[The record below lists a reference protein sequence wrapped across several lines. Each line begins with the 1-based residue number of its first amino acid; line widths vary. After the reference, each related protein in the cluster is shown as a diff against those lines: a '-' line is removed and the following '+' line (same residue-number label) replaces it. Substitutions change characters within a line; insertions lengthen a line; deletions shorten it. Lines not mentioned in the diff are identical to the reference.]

1 MQERYDDGRDISSDA
16 KTIHELLGKKY
27 TLDYYQREY
36 RWQTNQVTDLIDDLT
51 NKFFNNYQV
60 GDQRDQ
66 VENYDHYFLGSIIVS
81 KARGKLFIVDGQQRL
96 TTLTLLLI
104 RLRQLLE
111 DGNMG
116 NRVATLIFSE
126 RFGQRSFNLDIEER
140 KSVMNALYSEDPLES
155 FESSDQPESIR
166 NIVAR
171 YNDIDNHFE
180 LQNEEVPYFVDW
192 LLERVYLVQITAYD
206 EGDAYTIF
214 ETMNDRGLSLT
225 PAEMLRG
232 YLLANIRDTNQ
243 RNNANRVWRERIQ
256 LLQNLDKDEDANA
269 IKAWLRSQYAE
280 SIRERTR
287 GAEPRD
293 FELIGTEFHRWVR
306 THNERLGLHSSSDF
320 VHFIENNFVF
330 YARYYHKLMEA
341 ASEFTPGLE
350 CVYYNAQNGFALQYP
365 VLLASLCLKDPEEEN
380 LRKIQVVS
388 RYLDILIHRRIWNF
402 RAITHSTMFY
412 AMFLVM
418 RDIRGKSITDLTD
431 ILHRQLTED
440 GETFLSDNWFRLHGT
455 NRKKV
460 HRILAR
466 ITDYMETES
475 GNVSRYL
482 EYCKR
487 ESSPY
492 EIEHIWADHPEQHQD
507 DFNHEYDFQE
517 YRNFIGGLLLLP
529 KSVNTSIGDDP
540 YTEKRDVYAGQNL
553 LAKSLH
559 ESAYE
564 HNPGF
569 RRFRER
575 NELPFKAHAEFN
587 RVDLDKR
594 QRLYQLLAERI
605 WSPERLLEDASKS
618 ENGNGV

>member
-1 MQERYDDGRDISSDA
+1 MQEHHGDDGREISSDA
-16 KTIHELLGKKY
+16 KTVHELLSKKY

-51 NKFFNNYQV
+51 NKFHNNYQA
-60 GDQRDQ
+60 GDQRNQ

-81 KARGKLFIVDGQQRL
+81 RASSKWFIVDGQQRL

-104 RLRQLLE
+104 KLRQLLGDE
-111 DGNMG
+111 GQRG
-116 NRVATLIFSE
+116 KLAALIFSE

-140 KSVMNALYSEDPLES
+140 RSIMEALYSENPLEP
-155 FESSDQPESIR
+155 FESSSEPESIR
-166 NIVAR
+166 NIAAR
-171 YNDIDNHFE
+171 YNDIENHFDIQSEE
-180 LQNEEVPYFVDW
+180 LPYFVDW
-192 LLERVYLVQITAYD
+192 LLERVYLVQITAYN

-225 PAEMLRG
+225 PAEMLKG
-232 YLLANIRDTNQ
+232 HLLSNITDTDE
-243 RNNANRVWRERIQ
+243 RNNASKVWSEHIK
-256 LLQNLDKDEDANA
+256 LLKDIDKDEDANA

-287 GAEPRD
+287 GAEPQD
-293 FELIGTEFHRWVR
+293 FELIGTEFHRWVQ
-306 THNERLGLHSSSDF
+306 THNEHLGLNSSNDF
-320 VHFIENNFVF
+320 VRFIENNFKF
-330 YARYYHKLMEA
+330 YARYYHRLIEA
-341 ASEFTPGLE
+341 ASTITEGLE

-365 VLLASLCLKDPEEEN
+365 VLLASLCERTEEDNLK
-380 LRKIQVVS
+380 KIRIVS

-402 RAITHSTMFY
+402 RSITHSTMFY

-418 RDIRGKSITDLTD
+418 RDIRGKSVTDLIN
-431 ILHRQLTED
+431 ILYTRLVED
-440 GETFLSDNWFRLHGT
+440 NENFLSDNWFRLHGT

-466 ITDYMETES
+466 ITDYVETES
-475 GNVSRYL
+475 GNASRYL
-482 EYCKR
+482 EYCER
-487 ESSPY
+487 GAFAY
-492 EIEHIWADHPEQHQD
+492 EIEHILANS
-507 DFNHEYDFQE
+507 FSHEYNFQV

-529 KSVNTSIGDDP
+529 KSINASIGNHE
-540 YTEKRDVYAGQNL
+540 YAYKRDVYAGQNL

-575 NELPFKAHAEFN
+575 SELPFRDHQKFSES
-587 RVDLDKR
+587 DLYER
-594 QRLYQLLAERI
+594 QKLYQLLAEQI
-605 WSPERLLEDASKS
+605 WNPERLFEDAS
-618 ENGNGV
+618 

>member
-1 MQERYDDGRDISSDA
+1 MQERYNDEGREISSDA
-16 KTIHELLGKKY
+16 KTIHELLSKKY

-36 RWQTNQVTDLIDDLT
+36 RWQTNQVIDLINDLT
-51 NKFFNNYQV
+51 NKFFSNYQV

-81 KARGKLFIVDGQQRL
+81 RASGKLFIVDGQQRL

-111 DGNMG
+111 NESLR
-116 NRVATLIFSE
+116 NQVTALIFSE

-140 KSVMNALYSEDPLES
+140 ESVMDALYSEASLEL

-166 NIVAR
+166 NIAAR

-180 LQNEEVPYFVDW
+180 LQSEELPYFVDW

-232 YLLANIRDTNQ
+232 YLLANIRDDNQ
-243 RNNANRVWRERIQ
+243 RSNANRVWRERIQ
-256 LLQNLDKDEDANA
+256 LLKNLDKDEDANA

-280 SIRERTR
+280 NIRERTR

-293 FELIGTEFHRWVR
+293 FELIGTEFHRWVQ
-306 THNERLGLHSSSDF
+306 THNERLGLNSSNDF
-320 VHFIENNFVF
+320 VRFIENNFKF
-330 YARYYHKLMEA
+330 YARYYHKLIEA
-341 ASEFTPGLE
+341 ASTITEGLE
-350 CVYYNAQNGFALQYP
+350 CVFYNAQNGFALQYP
-365 VLLASLCLKDPEEEN
+365 VLLAPLCESTEEDN
-380 LRKIQVVS
+380 LQKIQIVS
-388 RYLDILIHRRIWNF
+388 RFLDILIHRRIWNF

-418 RDIRGKSITDLTD
+418 RDIRGKSVTDLVD
-431 ILHRQLTED
+431 ILHTRLTED
-440 GETFLSDNWFRLHGT
+440 SDNFLSDNWFRLHGT

-466 ITDYMETES
+466 ITDYVETKAGRE
-475 GNVSRYL
+475 SRYP
-482 EYCKR
+482 EYFKR
-487 ESSPY
+487 GPSAY
-492 EIEHIWADHPEQHQD
+492 EIEHIWADHSEQHQD
-507 DFNHEYDFQE
+507 DFGHEYDFQE

-529 KSVNTSIGDDP
+529 KSVNASIGDDP
-540 YTEKRDVYAGQNL
+540 YTEKREVYAGQNL

-564 HNPGF
+564 HDPGF
-569 RRFRER
+569 RRFCER
-575 NELPFKAHAEFN
+575 SELPFQAHREFN
-587 RVDLDKR
+587 RADLDKR
-594 QRLYQLLAERI
+594 QKLYQHLAEQI
-605 WSPERLLEDASKS
+605 WNPDRLFEDAS
-618 ENGNGV
+618 

>member
-1 MQERYDDGRDISSDA
+1 MQERYNDEGREIRSEA
-16 KTIHELLGKKY
+16 KTINELLSKKY

-66 VENYDHYFLGSIIVS
+66 VENYDHYFLGSIIIS
-81 KARGKLFIVDGQQRL
+81 RTSGKRFIVDGQQRL
-96 TTLTLLLI
+96 TTLTLFLI

-111 DGNMG
+111 DESLIG
-116 NRVATLIFSE
+116 RVAALIFSE
-126 RFGQRSFNLDIEER
+126 KFGQRSFNLDIDER
-140 KSVMNALYSEDPLES
+140 ESVMNALYSETPLEP
-155 FESSDQPESIR
+155 FESSDQLESIR
-166 NIVAR
+166 NIAAR
-171 YNDIDNHFE
+171 YNDIDNYFE
-180 LQNEEVPYFVDW
+180 LQREELPYFVDW

-232 YLLANIRDTNQ
+232 YLLANIRDANQ
-243 RNNANRVWRERIQ
+243 RNNANKVWRGRIQ
-256 LLQNLDKDEDANA
+256 LLKNLDKDEDANA

-306 THNERLGLHSSSDF
+306 THNEQLSLNSSNDF

-330 YARYYHKLMEA
+330 YARYYHKLIEA
-341 ASEFTPGLE
+341 STAITPGLE

-365 VLLASLCLKDPEEEN
+365 VLLAPLRLEDPEEEN
-380 LRKIQVVS
+380 LQKIQVVS

-402 RAITHSTMFY
+402 RAITYSTMFY

-418 RDIRGKSITDLTD
+418 RDIRGKSIADLVG
-431 ILHRQLTED
+431 ILHRHLEAD
-440 GETFLSDNWFRLHGT
+440 KATFLNDNWFRLHGA

-466 ITDYMETES
+466 ITDYVETEA
-475 GNVSRYL
+475 GRASRYL
-482 EYCKR
+482 EYFKR
-487 ESSPY
+487 GSSAY

-507 DFNHEYDFQE
+507 DFGHEYDFQE

-529 KSVNTSIGDDP
+529 KSVNASIGDDP
-540 YTEKRDVYAGQNL
+540 YTEKREVYAGQNL
-553 LAKSLH
+553 LARSLH

-564 HNPGF
+564 HDPGF
-569 RRFRER
+569 RQFRER
-575 NELPFKAHAEFN
+575 SELPFQVHEEFS
-587 RVDLDKR
+587 RADLDKR
-594 QRLYQLLAERI
+594 QKLYQLLAEQI
-605 WSPERLLEDASKS
+605 WNPARLLEDAS
-618 ENGNGV
+618 